1 MRSTKLSVLSVQQI
15 ILYPNY
21 PKSDVILNT
30 EIVKNIGFSTLVEYP
45 NIVLDYLLKLK
56 KYSTTFLNFVP
67 NRISFNVSHSM
78 YLS

>member
-1 MRSTKLSVLSVQQI
+1 MKSTKLSVLSVQQI

-21 PKSDVILNT
+21 LKSDVILNT
-30 EIVKNIGFSTLVEYP
+30 EIVKNFGFFYISR
-45 NIVLDYLLKLK
+45 IFKHRLDYLLKLK